1 MKLVVFFCL
10 CVGLAHALPNSI
22 LGVLGVSNSP
32 LDGEDLTE
40 EFLAGAGWS
49 DDGGL
54 PGRWVP
60 GVATDYLEEG
70 YLMARPKIFGVESI
84 LVKATHRGEEL
95 EELQVT
101 FADAG
106 SFFGYYQQEKVPKNL
121 SRKEA
126 IAEMQRLITIRQ
138 MEFKELYQD
147 RLERLE
153 KELKKRS
160 GKARGAQRG
169 RTRAL
174 RAEMTE
180 FQIADRTVRL
190 LSAPDRLLRLSI
202 RKKGKIPGS
211 WLDQSAEKV
220 STSERLRGL
229 AQKAQR
235 SENGDVILNEVP
247 IVPQGYRPYCG
258 LNTLTMV
265 ARYLGLNLDED
276 WLAVAGKFQNTGS
289 AAGSDMMGIYKA
301 VAKEAGFSMDRS
313 REYSHATVRRS
324 LQAGMPVIVWRRWG
338 QDRDRLHTRIS
349 RDVEDGGES
358 KFPPLDF
365 KTLPNAESPLHASV
379 VVGFNDGRKEVLF
392 LESWAGHTKPR
403 RMPVAELDATA
414 YYTFSF
420 RP

>member
-1 MKLVVFFCL
+1 MKLVVFLCL
-10 CVGLAHALPNSI
+10 CAGMAHALPNSI

-32 LDGEDLTE
+32 LDDEDLTE
-40 EFLAGAGWS
+40 ELLAGAGWN
-49 DDGGL
+49 DDGEL

-60 GVATDYLEEG
+60 GVATDYAEES
-70 YLMARPKIFGVESI
+70 YLMARPKMFGLETI
-84 LVKATHRGEEL
+84 LVKATHRGDEL

-106 SFFGYYQQEKVPKNL
+106 SFFGYYQQEKLPKNL

-126 IAEMQRLITIRQ
+126 IAETRRLMTIRQ
-138 MEFKELYQD
+138 TEFKELYQD
-147 RLERLE
+147 RLENLE

-160 GKARGAQRG
+160 GKPRDTQRG

-180 FQIADRTVRL
+180 FQINDRTVRL
-190 LSAPDRLLRLSI
+190 LAAPDRLLRLSI
-202 RKKGKIPGS
+202 RKKGEIPGS
-211 WLDQSAEKV
+211 WLDQSAEKA

-229 AQKAQR
+229 AKKAQQ
-235 SENGDVILNEVP
+235 SENGDVILDDVP

-313 REYSHATVRRS
+313 RDYSHATVRRS

-349 RDVEDGGES
+349 RDVEEGEEAS
-358 KFPPLDF
+358 FPPLDLQA
-365 KTLPNAESPLHASV
+365 LPNDKSPLHASV
-379 VVGFNDGRKEVLF
+379 LVGFNDERKEVIF
-392 LESWAGHTKPR
+392 LESWAGRTKPR
-403 RMPVAELDATA
+403 RMPIAELDATA

>member
-1 MKLVVFFCL
+1 MVFFCL

-32 LDGEDLTE
+32 LDDEDLTE

-60 GVATDYLEEG
+60 GVATDYSEES
-70 YLMARPKIFGVESI
+70 YLMARPKIFGVETI
-84 LVKATHRGEEL
+84 LVKATRRGEEL

-126 IAEMQRLITIRQ
+126 IAEMQRLMTIRQ
-138 MEFKELYQD
+138 TEFKELYQD
-147 RLERLE
+147 RLEKLE

-180 FQIADRTVRL
+180 FQIDDRTVRL

-229 AQKAQR
+229 AQKSPAERKRRRHSKRGAHCSAGLPALLRVEYPHHGGPVFGAQPR
-235 SENGDVILNEVP
+235 RRLARGCGKISEHRLGCWVGYDGDLQSGGQGGRILDGPVTRLQSRHGATFSASRNAGDRVA
-247 IVPQGYRPYCG
+247 
-258 LNTLTMV
+258 TL
-265 ARYLGLNLDED
+265 G
-276 WLAVAGKFQNTGS
+276 TGS
-289 AAGSDMMGIYKA
+289 GSFAYANLARCRG
-301 VAKEAGFSMDRS
+301 
-313 REYSHATVRRS
+313 
-324 LQAGMPVIVWRRWG
+324 RWG
-338 QDRDRLHTRIS
+338 I
-349 RDVEDGGES
+349 
-358 KFPPLDF
+358 
-365 KTLPNAESPLHASV
+365 
-379 VVGFNDGRKEVLF
+379 
-392 LESWAGHTKPR
+392 
-403 RMPVAELDATA
+403 
-414 YYTFSF
+414 
-420 RP
+420 

>member
-10 CVGLAHALPNSI
+10 CFGVLHALPNSI

-32 LDGEDLTE
+32 LDNEDLTE

-49 DDGGL
+49 EDGGL
-54 PGRWVP
+54 PGRWIP
-60 GVATDYLEEG
+60 GAATDYSEES
-70 YLMARPKIFGVESI
+70 YLMARPKIFGVETI
-84 LVKATHRGEEL
+84 LVKANRRGEEL

-126 IAEMQRLITIRQ
+126 IAEMRRLVTIRQ
-138 MEFKELYQD
+138 KEFKELYQD
-147 RLERLE
+147 RREKLE

-160 GKARGAQRG
+160 GKARDVQRG

-180 FQIADRTVRL
+180 FQIDDRTVRL

-202 RKKGKIPGS
+202 RKKGNIPGS

-220 STSERLRGL
+220 SSSARLRGL
-229 AQKAQR
+229 AKKVQR

-265 ARYLGLNLDED
+265 ARYLGLKLDED

-313 REYSHATVRRS
+313 RDYSHATVRRS

-349 RDVEDGGES
+349 RDIEDGGEA
-358 KFPPLDF
+358 KFPALDF
-365 KTLPNAESPLHASV
+365 KILPNAESPLHASV
-379 VVGFNDGRKEVLF
+379 LVGFNDGRKEVLF
-392 LESWAGHTKPR
+392 LESWAGQTSPR

>member
-10 CVGLAHALPNSI
+10 CFGVVHALPNSI

-32 LDGEDLTE
+32 LDDEDLTE
-40 EFLAGAGWS
+40 EFLVGAGWS
-49 DDGGL
+49 NDGRL

-60 GVATDYLEEG
+60 GVVTDYSEES
-70 YLMARPKIFGVESI
+70 YLMARPKIFGVETI
-84 LVKATHRGEEL
+84 LVKANRRGEEL

-121 SRKEA
+121 SRKEV
-126 IAEMQRLITIRQ
+126 IAEMRRLVTIRQ
-138 MEFKELYQD
+138 TEFKELYQD
-147 RLERLE
+147 RLEKLE

-160 GKARGAQRG
+160 GKARDIQRG

-180 FQIADRTVRL
+180 FQIDDRTVRL

-211 WLDQSAEKV
+211 WLDQSAEKI
-220 STSERLRGL
+220 SSSARLRGL
-229 AQKAQR
+229 AKKAQR
-235 SENGDVILNEVP
+235 SENGDIILNEVP

-313 REYSHATVRRS
+313 YDYSHAIVRRS

-349 RDVEDGGES
+349 RDIEDGGES
-358 KFPPLDF
+358 KFPALDF
-365 KTLPNAESPLHASV
+365 KILPNAESPLHASV
-379 VVGFNDGRKEVLF
+379 LVGFNDERKEVLF
-392 LESWAGHTKPR
+392 LESWAGQTKPR

>member
-1 MKLVVFFCL
+1 
-10 CVGLAHALPNSI
+10 
-22 LGVLGVSNSP
+22 
-32 LDGEDLTE
+32 
-40 EFLAGAGWS
+40 
-49 DDGGL
+49 
-54 PGRWVP
+54 
-60 GVATDYLEEG
+60 
-70 YLMARPKIFGVESI
+70 
-84 LVKATHRGEEL
+84 
-95 EELQVT
+95 
-101 FADAG
+101 
-106 SFFGYYQQEKVPKNL
+106 
-121 SRKEA
+121 
-126 IAEMQRLITIRQ
+126 
-138 MEFKELYQD
+138 
-147 RLERLE
+147 
-153 KELKKRS
+153 
-160 GKARGAQRG
+160 
-169 RTRAL
+169 
-174 RAEMTE
+174 MTE

-202 RKKGKIPGS
+202 RKKGEIPGS
-211 WLDQSAEKV
+211 WLDQSVEKV

-229 AQKAQR
+229 VQKAQR
-235 SENGDVILNEVP
+235 RKNGDVILNEVP

-313 REYSHATVRRS
+313 RDYSHATVRRS

-392 LESWAGHTKPR
+392 LESWAGQTKPR
-403 RMPVAELDATA
+403 RMPIAELDATA

>member
-1 MKLVVFFCL
+1 MVFFCL
-10 CVGLAHALPNSI
+10 CVGVAHALPNSI

-32 LDGEDLTE
+32 LDDEDLTE
-40 EFLAGAGWS
+40 EFLAGAGWR

-60 GVATDYLEEG
+60 GVATDYSKER
-70 YLMARPKIFGVESI
+70 YLMARPKIFGVETI
-84 LVKATHRGEEL
+84 LVKATRRGEEL

-126 IAEMQRLITIRQ
+126 IAEMRRLMTIRQ
-138 MEFKELYQD
+138 TEFTELYQD
-147 RLERLE
+147 RLEKLE

-180 FQIADRTVRL
+180 FQIDDRTVRL

-301 VAKEAGFSMDRS
+301 VAKEAGFSLDRS
-313 REYSHATVRRS
+313 RDYSHATVRRS

-349 RDVEDGGES
+349 RDLEDGGES

-379 VVGFNDGRKEVLF
+379 VVGFNDDRKEVLF
-392 LESWAGHTKPR
+392 LESWAGQNKPR
-403 RMPVAELDATA
+403 RMPAAELDATA
-414 YYTFSF
+414 YYTFCF

>member
-1 MKLVVFFCL
+1 
-10 CVGLAHALPNSI
+10 
-22 LGVLGVSNSP
+22 
-32 LDGEDLTE
+32 
-40 EFLAGAGWS
+40 
-49 DDGGL
+49 
-54 PGRWVP
+54 
-60 GVATDYLEEG
+60 
-70 YLMARPKIFGVESI
+70 
-84 LVKATHRGEEL
+84 
-95 EELQVT
+95 
-101 FADAG
+101 
-106 SFFGYYQQEKVPKNL
+106 
-121 SRKEA
+121 
-126 IAEMQRLITIRQ
+126 
-138 MEFKELYQD
+138 
-147 RLERLE
+147 
-153 KELKKRS
+153 
-160 GKARGAQRG
+160 
-169 RTRAL
+169 
-174 RAEMTE
+174 MTE

-229 AQKAQR
+229 VQKAQR
-235 SENGDVILNEVP
+235 SKNGDVILNEVP

-313 REYSHATVRRS
+313 RDYSHATVRRS

-392 LESWAGHTKPR
+392 LESWAGQNKPR
-403 RMPVAELDATA
+403 RMPAAELDATG
-414 YYTFSF
+414 YYTFCF

>member
-10 CVGLAHALPNSI
+10 CVGVAHALPNSI

-147 RLERLE
+147 RLERLGKGIK
-153 KELKKRS
+153 KEI
-160 GKARGAQRG
+160 GK
-169 RTRAL
+169 
-174 RAEMTE
+174 
-180 FQIADRTVRL
+180 
-190 LSAPDRLLRLSI
+190 SAWCST
-202 RKKGKIPGS
+202 GS
-211 WLDQSAEKV
+211 HS
-220 STSERLRGL
+220 
-229 AQKAQR
+229 
-235 SENGDVILNEVP
+235 
-247 IVPQGYRPYCG
+247 C
-258 LNTLTMV
+258 
-265 ARYLGLNLDED
+265 
-276 WLAVAGKFQNTGS
+276 VAG
-289 AAGSDMMGIYKA
+289 
-301 VAKEAGFSMDRS
+301 
-313 REYSHATVRRS
+313 
-324 LQAGMPVIVWRRWG
+324 
-338 QDRDRLHTRIS
+338 
-349 RDVEDGGES
+349 
-358 KFPPLDF
+358 
-365 KTLPNAESPLHASV
+365 
-379 VVGFNDGRKEVLF
+379 
-392 LESWAGHTKPR
+392 
-403 RMPVAELDATA
+403 
-414 YYTFSF
+414 
-420 RP
+420 

>member
-10 CVGLAHALPNSI
+10 CVGVAHALPNSI

-32 LDGEDLTE
+32 LDDEDLTE
-40 EFLAGAGWS
+40 EFLAGAGWR

-60 GVATDYLEEG
+60 GVATDYSKER
-70 YLMARPKIFGVESI
+70 YLMARPKIFGVETI
-84 LVKATHRGEEL
+84 LVKATRRGEEL

-126 IAEMQRLITIRQ
+126 IAEMRRLMTIRQ
-138 MEFKELYQD
+138 TEFTELYQD
-147 RLERLE
+147 RLEKLE

-180 FQIADRTVRL
+180 FQIDDRTVRL

-301 VAKEAGFSMDRS
+301 VAKEAGFSLDRS
-313 REYSHATVRRS
+313 RDYSHATVRRS

-379 VVGFNDGRKEVLF
+379 VVGFNDDRKEVLF
-392 LESWAGHTKPR
+392 LESWAGQNKPR
-403 RMPVAELDATA
+403 RMPAAELDATA
-414 YYTFSF
+414 YYTFCF

>member
-1 MKLVVFFCL
+1 MVFFCL
-10 CVGLAHALPNSI
+10 CVGVAHALPNSI

-32 LDGEDLTE
+32 LDDEDLTE
-40 EFLAGAGWS
+40 EFLAGAGWR

-60 GVATDYLEEG
+60 GVATDYSKER
-70 YLMARPKIFGVESI
+70 YLMARPKIFGVETI
-84 LVKATHRGEEL
+84 LVKATRRGEEL

-126 IAEMQRLITIRQ
+126 IAEMRRLMTIRQ
-138 MEFKELYQD
+138 TEFTELYQD
-147 RLERLE
+147 RLEKLE

-180 FQIADRTVRL
+180 FQIDDRTVRL

-301 VAKEAGFSMDRS
+301 VAKEAGFSLDRS
-313 REYSHATVRRS
+313 RDYSHATVRRS

-379 VVGFNDGRKEVLF
+379 VVGFNDDRKEVLF
-392 LESWAGHTKPR
+392 LESWAGQNKPR
-403 RMPVAELDATA
+403 RMPAAELDATA
-414 YYTFSF
+414 YYTFCF